1 MAQQKSEINT
11 NINDD
16 SKTSNNI
23 DVDWGKRDISEPFET
38 KLIVT
43 DDDNKI
49 MNQIKD
55 KFGDITNDLPP
66 MCLLSFA
73 QGYAHEKDRYGET
86 IKRVEYYLKKRKEYD
101 FGKICLKPMD
111 YENKC
116 LNAWPVYMYGYD
128 KQGHPVMYDEIGK
141 MKPKELDPVFD
152 DHINELR
159 LFRFRVLHRLQNVK
173 RIQSIRKGYKGDINK
188 FKGKN
193 VIARHIIIMDVSNV
207 TSSVLSRK
215 YRKLIGDVIGDESNL
230 WPNTLYKMF
239 FINAPFAFRLAW
251 KILSNFA
258 HPITVKKIVMCS
270 SNYIDEMKKYIDIDQ
285 IPSKYGG
292 KGNIP
297 IKLGYAADIKP
308 EYQDEYYGS
317 DDIIIPGKRY
327 TINNDD
333 NNDNNSSNI
342 SNDVAGNNIHE
353 TKSNDN
359 ENTNENE
366 NVSSN

>member
-1 MAQQKSEINT
+1 
-11 NINDD
+11 
-16 SKTSNNI
+16 
-23 DVDWGKRDISEPFET
+23 
-38 KLIVT
+38 
-43 DDDNKI
+43 
-49 MNQIKD
+49 
-55 KFGDITNDLPP
+55 
-66 MCLLSFA
+66 
-73 QGYAHEKDRYGET
+73 
-86 IKRVEYYLKKRKEYD
+86 
-101 FGKICLKPMD
+101 
-111 YENKC
+111 
-116 LNAWPVYMYGYD
+116 
-128 KQGHPVMYDEIGK
+128 

-308 EYQDEYYGS
+308 EYQNEYYGS

-327 TINNDD
+327 TINNDNNNNN
-333 NNDNNSSNI
+333 NNDNNSANI

-366 NVSSN
+366 NVSNN